1 MWQSFLSMPKAT
13 SLFLPKATSLSLPCP
28 SPEPELIEN
37 NLHEVLSAVN
47 QVTAKHGYEKD
58 YSTYGIITT
67 ET

>member
-1 MWQSFLSMPKAT
+1 M
-13 SLFLPKATSLSLPCP
+13 PKATSLSLPCP